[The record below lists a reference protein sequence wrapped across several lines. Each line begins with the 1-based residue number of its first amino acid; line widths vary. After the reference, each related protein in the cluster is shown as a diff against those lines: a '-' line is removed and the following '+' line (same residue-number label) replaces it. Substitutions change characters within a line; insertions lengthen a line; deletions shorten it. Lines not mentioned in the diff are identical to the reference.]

1 MLNELRDCFFLPV
14 MCEHFSQKERWVIN
28 KPKHALEN
36 PPFKTQGGES
46 SFTARLL
53 VSLYISWQ
61 MKTNACE
68 KAPCSRG
75 AFHKLITC
83 NSILVH
89 LGAWRV
95 PDAHIMRGHI
105 NERSFTSSSKQEK
118 HRWPGGAA
126 SPEARRLLWMERR
139 LDPHHHPHHHPSY
152 ALTKSSSPC
161 SHQDFIKQQHSPPP
175 PQHTH
180 PHTPTLP
187 RSAPLNS
194 TPSPPAAPV
203 PPSLS
208 ALSCAT
214 LLPNQMRKWLV
225 WWLTDSGLA
234 RKDKWP
240 KVLEFNTLTKP
251 TWSAG
256 LMLEKIH
263 LWKNKRCV
271 CDGGWLGWFGLKG
284 EASEV
289 EHFSEQRP
297 GISRQVLT

>member
-1 MLNELRDCFFLPV
+1 MFFLPV

-28 KPKHALEN
+28 RPKHALEN
-36 PPFKTQGGES
+36 PPFKNQGGES

-53 VSLYISWQ
+53 MSLYISWQ

-118 HRWPGGAA
+118 HRWPSDAA

-139 LDPHHHPHHHPSY
+139 LDLHHHPSY

-161 SHQDFIKQQHSPPP
+161 SHQDFIKQQHPPP
-175 PQHTH
+175 TH
-180 PHTPTLP
+180 IHPPCP
-187 RSAPLNS
+187 APLHS
-194 TPSPPAAPV
+194 TPLHHHQQPRP
-203 PPSLS
+203 
-208 ALSCAT
+208 
-214 LLPNQMRKWLV
+214 LLPLCSLLRHFAPKPNEEMARLV
-225 WWLTDSGLA
+225 ADRLRVG
-234 RKDKWP
+234 P
-240 KVLEFNTLTKP
+240 
-251 TWSAG
+251 
-256 LMLEKIH
+256 
-263 LWKNKRCV
+263 
-271 CDGGWLGWFGLKG
+271 
-284 EASEV
+284 
-289 EHFSEQRP
+289 
-297 GISRQVLT
+297 

>member
-118 HRWPGGAA
+118 HRWPGDAA

-161 SHQDFIKQQHSPPP
+161 SHQDFIKQQHSPPHP
-175 PQHTH
+175 NTHTH
-180 PHTPTLP
+180 IHPP
-187 RSAPLNS
+187 RPAPLRS
-194 TPSPPAAPV
+194 TPLHHHQQPPCP
-203 PPSLS
+203 PPSL
-208 ALSCAT
+208 LSPAPLCSQT
-214 LLPNQMRKWLV
+214 KWGNG
-225 WWLTDSGLA
+225 S
-234 RKDKWP
+234 
-240 KVLEFNTLTKP
+240 
-251 TWSAG
+251 S
-256 LMLEKIH
+256 
-263 LWKNKRCV
+263 
-271 CDGGWLGWFGLKG
+271 GGWQTPGWPVKIND
-284 EASEV
+284 
-289 EHFSEQRP
+289 P
-297 GISRQVLT
+297 KY

>member
-14 MCEHFSQKERWVIN
+14 MCEHFSKKERWVIN

-36 PPFKTQGGES
+36 PPFKNQGGES
-46 SFTARLL
+46 SFTARPLM
-53 VSLYISWQ
+53 SLYISWQ

-118 HRWPGGAA
+118 HRWPSDAA

-139 LDPHHHPHHHPSY
+139 LDLHHHPSY

-161 SHQDFIKQQHSPPP
+161 SHQDFIKQQPPPTP

-187 RSAPLNS
+187 RSAQLHS
-194 TPSPPAAPV
+194 ITTSSPV
-203 PPSLS
+203 PPPSL
-208 ALSCAT
+208 LSPAPLCSQT
-214 LLPNQMRKWLV
+214 KWGNG
-225 WWLTDSGLA
+225 S
-234 RKDKWP
+234 
-240 KVLEFNTLTKP
+240 
-251 TWSAG
+251 S
-256 LMLEKIH
+256 
-263 LWKNKRCV
+263 
-271 CDGGWLGWFGLKG
+271 GGWQTPGWTVKIND
-284 EASEV
+284 
-289 EHFSEQRP
+289 P
-297 GISRQVLT
+297 KY